1 MKKIALIVL
10 SILMVTMAFAQGGE
24 RKTITLTDAERRLVR
39 QNSDFAFNLFR
50 KTRDTESHVI
60 SPLSITYALGML
72 NNGAEGITRE
82 EISRVLSGGSETDFA
97 DVATMNEFCRKLLT
111 ESALLDEDTRVAI
124 ANTLYFNGDRRDTKL
139 KTAFKEAA
147 ATYYDA
153 SPSVVSFSDEATL
166 GIINQWVSDQTDGMV
181 GDLLKPEDL
190 QDPGLVSVLLNAVCF
205 KGGWMKPFDEK
216 NTVRTYFDQLKRT
229 AMMMIQEG
237 TFLYATTDLYE
248 SVVLPYGNG
257 AYQMTLFLPRYGKT
271 LDDVVTAL
279 NGSNWNRADY
289 AYYEM
294 MLGVPRIETETERD
308 LEDIMASMGLEN
320 AFADKRGHGFM
331 DFCHFGD
338 NEDDSDRCWISLMR
352 QKARLKLDEKGT
364 EAAAATAVGM
374 TDGGM
379 SAIGYTHFV
388 ADHPFLYVISDRFTG
403 SIFFIGQ
410 YMGEPPENPRHDI
423 SLTFEE
429 QQLVE
434 SNNGFA
440 FRLFRE
446 ARDEK
451 SCIMSPLSITYALG
465 MLSNG
470 AAGQTLQE
478 INTVMGFDVPTSN
491 PTGNGS
497 LTDGQEAGG
506 INQFC
511 WKMLNEAP
519 TLDKETRAEIANTIY
534 VNSHWGYEL
543 KEPFVQKANE
553 FYNAQPEAR
562 DFYDGKTRDV
572 INQWGSDH
580 TNGMIKEVLSEDDF
594 NKDAVS
600 YLLNALYFKGT
611 WATKFNPDNTK
622 EEPFNGGPAV
632 PMMHIPAGGMADGE
646 DFEYTDN
653 DLYQAV
659 RLPYGNGAYQM
670 TVVLPRENKTIGDVL
685 DQMDGKNWLFRDG
698 RHIVVDLKLPR
709 FETDTDIDLKA
720 VMTALGMPT
729 AFNADKADF
738 RDFCNIP
745 TYIGL
750 MKQVAKIKV
759 NEQGTE
765 AAAITVIVPVA
776 SGMPHYAT
784 FHATRPFLYI
794 ISEQSTGTIFFIGQ
808 YMGDNTSDISQIMYK
823 TKTTEHP
830 AVYDLQGRRVM
841 NGQPKK
847 GLYIAGG
854 KKIVIN

>member
-1 MKKIALIVL
+1 
-10 SILMVTMAFAQGGE
+10 
-24 RKTITLTDAERRLVR
+24 
-39 QNSDFAFNLFR
+39 
-50 KTRDTESHVI
+50 
-60 SPLSITYALGML
+60 
-72 NNGAEGITRE
+72 
-82 EISRVLSGGSETDFA
+82 
-97 DVATMNEFCRKLLT
+97 
-111 ESALLDEDTRVAI
+111 
-124 ANTLYFNGDRRDTKL
+124 
-139 KTAFKEAA
+139 
-147 ATYYDA
+147 
-153 SPSVVSFSDEATL
+153 
-166 GIINQWVSDQTDGMV
+166 
-181 GDLLKPEDL
+181 
-190 QDPGLVSVLLNAVCF
+190 
-205 KGGWMKPFDEK
+205 
-216 NTVRTYFDQLKRT
+216 
-229 AMMMIQEG
+229 
-237 TFLYATTDLYE
+237 
-248 SVVLPYGNG
+248 
-257 AYQMTLFLPRYGKT
+257 
-271 LDDVVTAL
+271 
-279 NGSNWNRADY
+279 
-289 AYYEM
+289 
-294 MLGVPRIETETERD
+294 
-308 LEDIMASMGLEN
+308 
-320 AFADKRGHGFM
+320 
-331 DFCHFGD
+331 
-338 NEDDSDRCWISLMR
+338 
-352 QKARLKLDEKGT
+352 
-364 EAAAATAVGM
+364 
-374 TDGGM
+374 
-379 SAIGYTHFV
+379 
-388 ADHPFLYVISDRFTG
+388 
-403 SIFFIGQ
+403 
-410 YMGEPPENPRHDI
+410 
-423 SLTFEE
+423 
-429 QQLVE
+429 
-434 SNNGFA
+434 
-440 FRLFRE
+440 
-446 ARDEK
+446 
-451 SCIMSPLSITYALG
+451 

-470 AAGQTLQE
+470 AAGRTLQE

-491 PTGNGS
+491 PTGNAS

-511 WKMLNEAP
+511 RKMLNEAP
-519 TLDKETRAEIANTIY
+519 TLDKETRAEIANTIF

-745 TYIGL
+745 TCIGL

-765 AAAITVIVPVA
+765 AAAVTAIEMA
-776 SGMPHYAT
+776 STGMPKYFN
-784 FHATRPFLYI
+784 FHADRPFLYI
-794 ISEQSTGTIFFIGQ
+794 ISEQSTGAIFFIGQ
-808 YMGDNTSDISQIMYK
+808 FTGGVK
-823 TKTTEHP
+823 TQFNSITAIKQE
-830 AVYDLQGRRVM
+830 
-841 NGQPKK
+841 QPKAA
-847 GLYIAGG
+847 LYNLSGQRLDKAPAHGFYIQNG
-854 KKIVIN
+854 KKILK